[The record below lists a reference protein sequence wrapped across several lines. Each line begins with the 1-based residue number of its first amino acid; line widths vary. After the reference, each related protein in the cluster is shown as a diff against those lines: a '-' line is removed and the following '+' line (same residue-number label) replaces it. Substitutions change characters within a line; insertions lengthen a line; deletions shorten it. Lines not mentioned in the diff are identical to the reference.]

1 MSIGNLMKVSTPQ
14 KQKNK
19 KKQTKNTTNKQ
30 KKKVRTPVS
39 HQADML
45 PVIT

>member
-1 MSIGNLMKVSTPQ
+1 MKVSTPQ
-14 KQKNK
+14 KKQ

>member
-14 KQKNK
+14 KKQ

>member
-1 MSIGNLMKVSTPQ
+1 MSIGNLVKVSTPQ
-14 KQKNK
+14 KKQTKN
-19 KKQTKNTTNKQ
+19 KQTKNTTNKQ